1 VDGLLHSDFSCAAS
15 LIVLLHK
22 DQNEQQMLRKML
34 ADKSVGKVL
43 RTTGMIPGLQP
54 RVGTFVT
61 VASGP
66 QQGMRGRVA
75 EFDQGKVRAKAV
87 QGNEVE
93 RKVGSVPVVFESG
106 GSSSVPVAV
115 KIEHLAPQEHVLL
128 CVALHP
134 AVNFDVAINLMF
146 GDALHEETF
155 AGFSDEAMARQPH
168 EYERLVRQRFID
180 DSTGTFRRS
189 ETGQVG
195 SLFGDEERMLAVMIP
210 LLVQQALSLSNQSP
224 QHQEPLNHLMA
235 AVLSCS
241 KEEGFRHFCTQ
252 VNSSSFASSSS
263 SSAATPTSSA
273 PIAAS
278 SPTSAAAAS
287 DAAVSDGPPIP
298 PPKPASSTGSSS
310 TDAGSSSTDAGSS
323 STGSSSTDA
332 GSSST
337 DAGSSSTDAGSSST
351 DAGSSSTDSG
361 SLRQQLK
368 RYLRE
373 VFLGYLKRCLYDR
386 HAHSGLQLRSTMIG
400 FFRLSYA
407 VGGREELC
415 LKLTQEV
422 PVALGYFLE
431 GPGFAQDLAQL
442 VSTPSSCAPYPP
454 MIEPFTRRLA
464 QVTAVGANNKIA
476 TAAADTPSHNRGHS
490 RSGSEG
496 AHYASLPCDS
506 GIELLARKGEFFL
519 HDVQNVLAFN
529 CNANIRDRVM
539 ALETRNQ
546 GGENGSKGSG
556 VKERVKALENG
567 GQGGGQM
574 EVWPSIVDALLK
586 LSDYQDFETRC
597 WKTLGRLALNKT
609 QATLWTQAELVI
621 ANLHRLG
628 SANDT
633 RKPRYVTPTNA
644 DARVFTR

>member
-263 SSAATPTSSA
+263 SSAATTTSSS
-273 PIAAS
+273 PIASS
-278 SPTSAAAAS
+278 SPTSASAAIE
-287 DAAVSDGPPIP
+287 AAVADGTPIP
-298 PPKPASSTGSSS
+298 PPKPASST
-310 TDAGSSSTDAGSS
+310 
-323 STGSSSTDA
+323 
-332 GSSST
+332 
-337 DAGSSSTDAGSSST
+337 GSSST